1 MASQRKII
9 IITAPSG
16 AGKTSI
22 THYLLKT
29 ISKLA
34 FSVSATTRKQ
44 RKYEKDKIDY
54 HFISHEEFQEKIQK
68 DEFVEW
74 DMVYEENCRS
84 E

>member
-54 HFISHEEFQEKIQK
+54 FTRRISEKNSK
-68 DEFVEW
+68 RRV
-74 DMVYEENCRS
+74 CRMGNGL
-84 E
+84 